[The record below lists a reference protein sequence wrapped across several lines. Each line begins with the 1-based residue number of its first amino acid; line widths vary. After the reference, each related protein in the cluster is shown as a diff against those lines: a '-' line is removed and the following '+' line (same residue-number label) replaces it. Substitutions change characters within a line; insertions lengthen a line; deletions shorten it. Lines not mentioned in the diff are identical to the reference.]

1 MKNNKGKHKGKNTM
15 RATEKNGEVD
25 LFFFKKKTLA
35 RLSQAALLAA
45 FFGKLL
51 KFKKSTRKTTMVM
64 ADSTD
69 FSR

>member
-1 MKNNKGKHKGKNTM
+1 MW
-15 RATEKNGEVD
+15 AAEENGEVD

-35 RLSQAALLAA
+35 RFSQAALLAA

-51 KFKKSTRKTTMVM
+51 KFKKSTRETTMVV

-69 FSR
+69 FSM